1 MITFLKICLLCYC
14 VIFVVKLIEAIV
26 GSALIGICLA
36 FIIFGVLAAMT
47 CGK

>member
-1 MITFLKICLLCYC
+1 MITFLKICAIGYLI
-14 VIFVVKLIEAIV
+14 VFIFKILEAIV

-36 FIIFGVLAAMT
+36 FITFGVLAAMT